1 MEFTLLFKGD
11 TPSIYERAAKKKKL
25 IEKKKKE
32 NFYLPWVVHQAILP
46 NAHIS
51 YRDYYPLSWLWYPH
65 STLMVVFP
73 YFF

>member
-11 TPSIYERAAKKKKL
+11 TPSICERAAKKKKL

-46 NAHIS
+46 NAHTSLTEII
-51 YRDYYPLSWLWYPH
+51 
-65 STLMVVFP
+65 TP
-73 YFF
+73 YLDSGIPIVP